1 MGRAIDY
8 CTVCGDM
15 VPVVDLEKGKA
26 VEVAEK
32 VYCAKCRAQAP
43 AVTAPSNGRKT
54 RTGSTGSFPSVR
66 PAGTGTGRIPNVGSG
81 SQRLPQAGPT
91 TQRLAHVHV
100 DEPPEQ
106 GKSKAPLIAGAAAGI
121 VLIAAIVLFAMQS
134 AADKAAKAADQKRKD
149 DAKAAFDQVVDFR
162 QANPE
167 DADGLLKLIDT
178 NLPKVKNSDWSGKM
192 AAERDDA
199 LKLKQ
204 VLEIRTKRQ
213 GRLDGLRSQVS
224 TAKDLVPVIT
234 EIEAFGKEMAA
245 ANDTSFSNQAKALLA
260 QARDKRIQN
269 AVEEAKSFEVQ
280 NPDKYL
286 EAIEKWA
293 SVQMLCETGAE
304 SWQKQ
309 AQDKMSEIKGKRE
322 NAARSDWEL
331 VRVKVDGL
339 RKQKRWEDCQK
350 EIRDYTEKWK
360 GTAAIDDAT
369 KLAWDIDTESKRAAT
384 PDTPV
389 KPDPGKAAP
398 KDWTVLFDDKTA
410 GDWRVGGAKMK
421 WETKGGARVG
431 ENTVTTEEAKNDK
444 ENNGIGFLY
453 SGKAYAAFEVEMDI
467 TLVKGEVMFLVG
479 INGEGGSP
487 AAVSIRSAAGS
498 GAQLIVEAGKPYK
511 VTVQVRA
518 ESIAMSG
525 AGLQG
530 GNWRYTRAGDGKD
543 HGAGQFG
550 FAVNPQSELQV
561 RSVRIRAIP

>member
-15 VPVVDLEKGKA
+15 VPSADLERGKA

-43 AVTAPSNGRKT
+43 AVAAPTNGKKT
-54 RTGSTGSFPSVR
+54 RTGTTGAFASVR
-66 PAGTGTGRIPNVGSG
+66 PPGPGTGRIPNVGSG
-81 SQRLPQAGPT
+81 SQRLPQTGPT

-100 DEPPEQ
+100 DEAPEQ
-106 GKSKAPLIAGAAAGI
+106 GRSKAPLIAGIAAGV

-134 AADKAAKAADQKRKD
+134 AADKAAKAAEQKRKD
-149 DAKAAFDQVVDFR
+149 DAKAAFEQVVQFR

-167 DADGLLKLIDT
+167 DADGLLKLIDA
-178 NLPKVKNSDWSGKM
+178 NLPKVKNSDWSGKL

-204 VLEIRTKRQ
+204 VLEIRSKRQ
-213 GRLDGLRSQVS
+213 ARLDGLRSQVS
-224 TAKDLVPVIT
+224 TAKDLVPVIS

-245 ANDTSFSNQAKALLA
+245 ANDASFTGQARALLA

-269 AVEEAKSFEVQ
+269 AVDDAKSFEVQ
-280 NPDKYL
+280 NPDKFL

-293 SVQMLCETGAE
+293 SVQMLCESGAE

-309 AQDKMSEIKGKRE
+309 AQDKMAEIKGKRE
-322 NAARSDWEL
+322 NAAKADWDN
-331 VRVKVDGL
+331 VRAKVEGM
-339 RKQKRWEDCQK
+339 RKQKKWEDCQK
-350 EIRDYTEKWK
+350 EIRDYTERWK

-369 KLAWDIDTESKRAAT
+369 KMAWDIDAESKRAAN
-384 PDTPV
+384 PETPV

-398 KDWTVLFDDKTA
+398 KDWTVLYDEKTP
-410 GDWRVGGAKMK
+410 GDWRVGGTKMK

-431 ENTVTTEEAKNDK
+431 ENTVTPEEAKNDK
-444 ENNGIGFLY
+444 ENSGIGFLY
-453 SGKAYAAFEVEMDI
+453 TGKAYAGFEVEMDI

-487 AAVSIRSAAGS
+487 AAVSIRTAAGG
-498 GAQLIVEAGKPYK
+498 GAQLLVEAGKAYK

-530 GNWRYTRAGDGKD
+530 GNWKYTRAGDGKD